1 MTSSA
6 PKRRCAA
13 ARRRSGARYPPRARA
28 PRVHLTPPAIAL
40 SAPFAVARHRRAQL
54 ESARA
59 LLAGRDETI
68 TQLRTRLAQAEAHGA
83 RGADGAAVER
93 HEPQSVTPPRSPGK
107 SPANTPVVASS
118 WFGSSGGKKLSTS
131 KQASADAAGRQ
142 PSPSAT
148 APGRSSLEHS
158 AAEKLA
164 RERLR
169 EAELALETQQRM
181 YKAHI
186 ADLTTELG
194 TIGVG
199 ASTLGSSLA
208 EMDGELARKEERLRS
223 LRADLEQLTAL
234 LTHSQRG

>member
-1 MTSSA
+1 MGSEMCI
-6 PKRRCAA
+6 RD
-13 ARRRSGARYPPRARA
+13 RRRSGARYPPRARA